1 MASARKTARRKKEVE
16 PEVEVAP
23 EPLDPALVIV
33 DRDKL
38 RELRMSE
45 AATEVAAKAKGEGAL
60 ADIRARKTI
69 MHRVNPYD
77 LFFEEGH
84 NPRDFSTAFMRQRV
98 ASYAH
103 SIATRGVR
111 VPLDVYVK
119 SGMVY
124 VNNGETRWRAT
135 MHALNFLNVKVE
147 GLAIVISHGEN
158 EAERLIGQW
167 LGNDTIQF
175 EPIEEAV
182 LFRRYMDLGA
192 DLAVFARRIGHPPSY
207 ISDRIR
213 LLEMPEWLQDK
224 VSKGAVP
231 PRLAYEQIWLPSGE
245 DNTQAKQLLSLST
258 AKATEEGTLTVK
270 PRHVRA
276 AKTGEISTKI
286 VRTRLHEKL
295 AAILERHSREVI
307 VQWFGLD
314 DAETLFKMAKLG
326 KTDERTGEALTDC

>member
-1 MASARKTARRKKEVE
+1 MASEQTTAKRASKKKDSG
-16 PEVEVAP
+16 PAP
-23 EPLDPALVIV
+23 EPSTIDPAAVIV
-33 DRDKL
+33 DRDTL

-45 AATEVAAKAKGEGAL
+45 AAIEVANAAKGDAAL
-60 ADIRARKTI
+60 AEVRARKTT
-69 MHRVNPYD
+69 MPRVNPYD
-77 LFFEEGH
+77 LHFEPDH
-84 NPRDFSTAFMRQRV
+84 NPRDFTTAFMRRRV

-103 SIATRGVR
+103 SIAMRGVR
-111 VPLDVYVK
+111 LPLDVYVK
-119 SGMVY
+119 SGVLY

-192 DLAVFARRIGHPPSY
+192 DPSVFARRIGHAPGY

-213 LLEMPEWLQDK
+213 LLEMPHWLQDK

-231 PRLAYEQIWLPSGE
+231 PRVAYEEIWLPAGE
-245 DNTQAKQLLSLST
+245 NS
-258 AKATEEGTLTVK
+258 AKAKELLTLSAEKASEEGALTVR

-276 AKTGEISTKI
+276 AKTGEISTTI
-286 VRTRLHEKL
+286 VRIRLHDKL

-307 VQWFGLD
+307 IQWFGQD
-314 DAETLFKMAKLG
+314 DAEALFKLAKLA
-326 KTDERTGEALTDC
+326 KPKVEAITGC